1 MAPKSRSSRADS
13 PERLTAI
20 GALANLASMSIVLRD
35 ICRYPVKGL
44 SPEHLQEVTLTADAA
59 LPFDRQYALA
69 LGSTPVS
76 GAISEW
82 MPKSSFLC
90 LMRNEKLAQLE
101 TNFDDA
107 TQTLTVRRAGNQV
120 ARGQLTQKI
129 GRTLIEDFFAAFMKD
144 EARGRPKLVEAA
156 NGHVLSDHDSPVIS
170 IINLNS
176 VKDLARVVGSEI
188 DPQRF
193 RGNFMVDGLDAWAE
207 FELCGKRVSLGGA
220 VLEIVM
226 PIDRCAATNVNPATA
241 ERDLN
246 IPKDMM
252 RGYGHID
259 CGVFARV
266 VDGGVVATGNE
277 FQIT

>member
-1 MAPKSRSSRADS
+1 M
-13 PERLTAI
+13 TT
-20 GALANLASMSIVLRD
+20 VLRD

-44 SPEHLQEVTLTADAA
+44 KPEHQQSATLSPGQAMAY
-59 LPFDRQYALA
+59 DRRYALA

-101 TNFDDA
+101 TRFDETDMS
-107 TQTLTVRRAGNQV
+107 LTIYRGGNQV
-120 ARGQLTQKI
+120 ARGQLSQKI
-129 GRTLIEDFFAAFMKD
+129 GRTMIEDFFAAFMKD

-156 NGHVLSDHDSPVIS
+156 DSHVLSDHDSPVIS

-176 VKDLARVVGSEI
+176 VKDLARVTGAAP
-188 DPQRF
+188 DPERF

-207 FELCGKRVSLGGA
+207 FDLCGKRIAVGDA
-220 VLEIVM
+220 VLEVLM
-226 PIDRCAATNVNPATA
+226 RIDRCAATNVNPATA
-241 ERDLN
+241 ERDMN

-266 VDGGVVATGNE
+266 VEGGVVNIGDELKTL
-277 FQIT
+277 

>member
-1 MAPKSRSSRADS
+1 M
-13 PERLTAI
+13 TTT
-20 GALANLASMSIVLRD
+20 VRD

-44 SPEHLQEVTLTADAA
+44 SPDHMASVTLTAGEA
-59 LPFDRQYALA
+59 LPFDRHYALA

-101 TNFDDA
+101 TDFDDA
-107 TQTLTVRRAGNQV
+107 SAILTIRRGGNQV

-129 GRTLIEDFFAAFMKD
+129 GRTMIEDFFAAFMKE

-156 NGHVLSDHDSPVIS
+156 GGHALSDHDSPVVS

-176 VKDLARVVGSEI
+176 VRDLARVVGTEI
-188 DPQRF
+188 DPARF
-193 RGNFMVDGLDAWAE
+193 RGNLMIDGLEAWHE
-207 FELCGKRVSLGGA
+207 FDLCDKQITVGEAL
-220 VLEIVM
+220 LEVVM
-226 PIDRCAATNVNPATA
+226 PIDRCAATNVNPKTA

-266 VDGGVVATGNE
+266 IKGGTVKTGDE
-277 FQIT
+277 IRLA

>member
-1 MAPKSRSSRADS
+1 M
-13 PERLTAI
+13 TI
-20 GALANLASMSIVLRD
+20 TLRD

-44 SPEHLQEVTLTADAA
+44 SPERLESVSLTEDGA
-59 LPFDRQYALA
+59 LPYDRQYALA

-76 GAISEW
+76 GAISDW

-101 TNFDDA
+101 TVFDDE
-107 TQTLTVRRAGNQV
+107 TQTLTIRRAGNQV

-129 GRTLIEDFFAAFMKD
+129 GRTMIEDFFAAFMKD

-156 NGHVLSDHDSPVIS
+156 QGHVLSDHDSPVIS

-176 VKDLARVVGSEI
+176 VKDLARVVGREI
-188 DPQRF
+188 DPRRF
-193 RGNFMVDGLDAWAE
+193 RGNFMIDGLDAWAE
-207 FELCGKRVSLGGA
+207 FELCGRQIAVGDA

-246 IPKDMM
+246 LPKDMM

-266 VDGGVVATGNE
+266 AKSGDVSVGDAFKV
-277 FQIT
+277 I

>member
-1 MAPKSRSSRADS
+1 MTIT
-13 PERLTAI
+13 L
-20 GALANLASMSIVLRD
+20 NN

-44 SPEHLQEVTLTADAA
+44 SPDQLDAVTLSADAA

-76 GAISEW
+76 GAISQW

-101 TNFDDA
+101 TQFDD
-107 TQTLTVRRAGNQV
+107 TTVTLTIRRGGNQV

-129 GRTLIEDFFAAFMKD
+129 GRTMIEDFFAAFMKE

-156 NGHVLSDHDSPVIS
+156 GGHALSDHDSPVIS

-188 DPQRF
+188 DPARF
-193 RGNFMVDGLDAWAE
+193 RGNFMIDGLDAWAE
-207 FELCGKRVSLGGA
+207 FDLCGKHIA
-220 VLEIVM
+220 VGDARLEIVM
-226 PIDRCAATNVNPATA
+226 PIDRCAATNVNPTTA

-266 VDGGVVATGNE
+266 IEGGTVNAGDEIRIV
-277 FQIT
+277 

>member
-1 MAPKSRSSRADS
+1 M
-13 PERLTAI
+13 T
-20 GALANLASMSIVLRD
+20 IVLRD

-44 SPEHLQEVTLTADAA
+44 KPEHLQSAA
-59 LPFDRQYALA
+59 LSPGEAMAYDRRYALA

-76 GAISEW
+76 GAISQW

-101 TNFDDA
+101 TRFDETDLS
-107 TQTLTVRRAGNQV
+107 LTIYRGGNQV
-120 ARGQLTQKI
+120 ARGQLSQKI
-129 GRTLIEDFFAAFMKD
+129 GRTMIEDFFAAFMKD

-156 NGHVLSDHDSPVIS
+156 DGHVLSDHDSPVIS

-176 VKDLARVVGSEI
+176 VEDLARVTGASP
-188 DPQRF
+188 DPERF

-207 FELCGKRVSLGGA
+207 FDLCGKRIAVGDA
-220 VLEIVM
+220 VLEVLM
-226 PIDRCAATNVNPATA
+226 RIDRCAATNVNPATA
-241 ERDLN
+241 ERDMN

-252 RGYGHID
+252 RAYGHID

-266 VDGGVVATGNE
+266 VEGGTVNIGDELKAT
-277 FQIT
+277 

>member
-1 MAPKSRSSRADS
+1 MAARQSCGM
-13 PERLTAI
+13 TI
-20 GALANLASMSIVLRD
+20 TLRD
-35 ICRYPVKGL
+35 ISRYPVKGL
-44 SPEHLQEVTLTADAA
+44 SAEHMETVSLSEGGA
-59 LPFDRQYALA
+59 LPYDRQYALA

-76 GAISEW
+76 GAISDW

-101 TNFDDA
+101 TAFDDG
-107 TQTLTVRRAGNQV
+107 TQTLTIKRAGNQV

-129 GRTLIEDFFAAFMKD
+129 GRTMIEDFFAAFMKD

-156 NGHVLSDHDSPVIS
+156 SGHVLSDHDSPVIS

-176 VKDLARVVGSEI
+176 VKDLERVVGKAV
-188 DPQRF
+188 DPERF
-193 RGNFMVDGLDAWAE
+193 RGNFMIDGLDAWAE
-207 FELCGKRVSLGGA
+207 FDLCGKRISVGDA
-220 VLEIVM
+220 VLEVVM

-246 IPKDMM
+246 LPKDMM

-266 VDGGVVATGNE
+266 TKGGDVNIGDE
-277 FQIT
+277 FKIN

>member
-1 MAPKSRSSRADS
+1 
-13 PERLTAI
+13 LT
-20 GALANLASMSIVLRD
+20 GCTTPANLAAMTTLLRD

-44 SPEHLQEVTLTADAA
+44 RPDHLQSVALRPGEA
-59 LPFDRQYALA
+59 LPHDRRYALA

-101 TNFDDA
+101 TRFDDSDNS
-107 TQTLTVRRAGNQV
+107 LSISRGGNQV
-120 ARGQLTQKI
+120 ARGQLSQKI
-129 GRTLIEDFFAAFMKD
+129 GRTMIEDFFAAFMKD

-156 NGHVLSDHDSPVIS
+156 DGHVLSDHDSPVIS

-176 VKDLARVVGSEI
+176 VKDLTRVTGAEP
-188 DPQRF
+188 DAERF
-193 RGNFMVDGLDAWAE
+193 RGNFMIDGLDPWAE
-207 FELCGKRVSLGGA
+207 FDLCGKKIAIGDA
-220 VLEIVM
+220 VLDVVM
-226 PIDRCAATNVNPATA
+226 RIDRCAATNVNPATA
-241 ERDLN
+241 ERDMN

-266 VDGGVVATGNE
+266 VEGGSVNIGNE
-277 FQIT
+277 LKTL

>member
-1 MAPKSRSSRADS
+1 M
-13 PERLTAI
+13 TI
-20 GALANLASMSIVLRD
+20 ALDN

-44 SPEHLQEVTLTADAA
+44 SPDRLDAVTLSADAA
-59 LPFDRQYALA
+59 LPYDRHYALA

-76 GAISEW
+76 GAISQW

-101 TNFDDA
+101 TQFDDTTA
-107 TQTLTVRRAGNQV
+107 TLTIRRGGNQV

-129 GRTLIEDFFAAFMKD
+129 GRTMIEDFFAAFMKE

-156 NGHVLSDHDSPVIS
+156 DGHALSDHDRPVIS

-188 DPQRF
+188 DPARF
-193 RGNFMVDGLDAWAE
+193 RGNFMIDGLDAWAE
-207 FELCGKRVSLGGA
+207 FDLYGKYIAVGGA
-220 VLEIVM
+220 RLEIVM
-226 PIDRCAATNVNPATA
+226 PIDRCAATNVNPTTA

-259 CGVFARV
+259 CGVFAHV
-266 VDGGVVATGNE
+266 IEGGTVKAGDEIRIV
-277 FQIT
+277 

>member
-1 MAPKSRSSRADS
+1 M
-13 PERLTAI
+13 TI
-20 GALANLASMSIVLRD
+20 TLRD

-44 SPEHLQEVTLTADAA
+44 SPEPMETVRLSEGSA
-59 LPFDRQYALA
+59 LPYDRQYALA

-76 GAISEW
+76 GAISDW

-101 TNFDDA
+101 TLFDDA
-107 TQTLTVRRAGNQV
+107 TQTLTVKRAGNQV

-129 GRTLIEDFFAAFMKD
+129 GRTMIEDFFAAFMKD

-156 NGHVLSDHDSPVIS
+156 SGHVLSDHDSPVIS
-170 IINLNS
+170 IINLSS
-176 VKDLARVVGSEI
+176 VKDLERVVGREI
-188 DPQRF
+188 DPRRF
-193 RGNFMVDGLDAWAE
+193 RGNFMIDGLDAWAE
-207 FELCGKRVSLGGA
+207 FELCGKQMAIGDA
-220 VLEIVM
+220 VLEVVM
-226 PIDRCAATNVNPATA
+226 PIDRCAATNVNPSTA

-246 IPKDMM
+246 LPKDMM

-266 VDGGVVATGNE
+266 TKGGDVNVGNE
-277 FQIT
+277 LKVI